1 VREVHQRLKSAAGRY
16 QHVQLVDTGS
26 YDIGSI
32 VAPVLNAQGEVQ
44 LVLRVTQLPQRL
56 SGAEVLLVVREL
68 TRAATTATARVA
80 AKS

>member
-1 VREVHQRLKSAAGRY
+1 M
-16 QHVQLVDTGS
+16 DTGS

>member
-1 VREVHQRLKSAAGRY
+1 ME
-16 QHVQLVDTGS
+16 TGT

-44 LVLRVTQLPQRL
+44 LVLRVTQLRKGLQ
-56 SGAEVLLVVREL
+56 GAEVLLVVREL
-68 TRAATTATARVA
+68 TRAATAATARVA